1 MSNKTL
7 VPDKLQGYLLQV
19 KHMLYELISVD
30 DRVVSV
36 EKFDDVAI
44 EVDNRITAVQLK
56 SVTSSNNPISD
67 RSTVFW
73 KTLYNWCTY
82 IEEGLIPS
90 DTIFRFVVVA
100 NKTIE
105 PGTIQEFFTNAHT
118 EEEAKQALETAR
130 TTLLGS
136 SSGDQYTSLPESYR
150 NYVKYIFNDSRAK
163 IVCGI
168 IKTLEFEIHN
178 DSYDYDL
185 QNKFCKQPIPAEY
198 FDVLLTYMLGWVTEK
213 VESFTKNNKPAY
225 ISAKEYRD
233 VLTAQVRARNV
244 ATILTAVSEVPS
256 NTETG
261 GEVARLDTY
270 IKQLNLIEA
279 DEAILFEAASD
290 FLRVKIEKV
299 EWARRGIVTDQS
311 FGDYHDALYRMWT
324 NQKRIL
330 EMSYSSD
337 PIKFGMII
345 YLKCQ
350 EASMNQKLQ
359 GVETP
364 SFFGSGSLQGLAN
377 TPADKPRIGWHPN
390 YLELLKK
397 GDEKND

>member
-1 MSNKTL
+1 
-7 VPDKLQGYLLQV
+7 
-19 KHMLYELISVD
+19 MLYELISVD

-36 EKFDDVAI
+36 EKFDDVAV

-56 SVTSSNNPISD
+56 SVTSSNNPIAD

-105 PGTIQEFFTNAHT
+105 PGTIQESFTNAHT
-118 EEEAKQALETAR
+118 EEEAKQALETSR
-130 TTLLGS
+130 RTLLGS
-136 SSGDQYTSLPESYR
+136 SSCDQYTSLPESYR

-168 IKTLEFEIHN
+168 IQTMEFEIHN

-213 VESFTKNNKPAY
+213 VESFTKDNKPAY

-244 ATILTAVSEVPS
+244 ATILTAVSEAPS

-324 NQKRIL
+324 NQKRIF
-330 EMSYSSD
+330 EMSYASD
-337 PIKFGMII
+337 PLKFGMII

-350 EASMNQKLQ
+350 ETSMNQKLQ